1 MISGEHDFAYHPVL
15 AEASSFLQASNS
27 SRFLLVGDSLNDG
40 DGLPEGFEDIAV
52 CRQQPGREGSD
63 SLPTGNYRFRA
74 AAGCAVM
81 LVTSGASPAGPQ
93 YGDGMTGSHA
103 ATNGTTGR
111 SAAASRTRLGFAES
125 VQRSC
130 LRERRRRSDGSP
142 RSSATAS
149 SP

>member
-15 AEASSFLQASNS
+15 ADATAFLQASNS
-27 SRFLLVGDSLNDG
+27 SRFLLVGDSLND
-40 DGLPEGFEDIAV
+40 
-52 CRQQPGREGSD
+52 
-63 SLPTGNYRFRA
+63 
-74 AAGCAVM
+74 
-81 LVTSGASPAGPQ
+81 
-93 YGDGMTGSHA
+93 GDGMTGSHA